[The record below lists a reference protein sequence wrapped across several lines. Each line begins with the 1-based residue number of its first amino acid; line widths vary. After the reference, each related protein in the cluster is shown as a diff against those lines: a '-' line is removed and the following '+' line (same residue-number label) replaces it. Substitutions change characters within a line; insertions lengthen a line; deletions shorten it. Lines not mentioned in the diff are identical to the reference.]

1 MSAVLDRFI
10 PRFDVRERHEVT
22 IKAPASLVLEVA
34 RSFDM
39 QSIPL
44 VRLIFWLR
52 GKLLGARVAA
62 VRHASGLVPDM
73 LRLGWKCLAEV
84 SGRYFVAGAA
94 CQPWKAEVVFS
105 SIAPEQFAAYSEPGA
120 VKIAWTL
127 EAESLG
133 PALTCF
139 ATETRALATDD
150 QARIQFERYWK
161 LFGVGIIMIRK
172 LLLPAVRRQAERRWR
187 SHSAL

>member
-1 MSAVLDRFI
+1 LSAVLDRFI
-10 PRFDVRERHEVT
+10 PRFDVRERHEIT
-22 IKAPASLVLEVA
+22 IKAPAGVVLEVA

-44 VRLIFWLR
+44 VRFIFWLR
-52 GKLLGARVAA
+52 GRLLGARAA
-62 VRHASGLVPDM
+62 PIRPTTGLVADM
-73 LRLGWKCLAEV
+73 LRLGWRCLAEE
-84 SGRYFVAGAA
+84 SGRYLVVGAA
-94 CQPWKAEVVFS
+94 CQPWKADVVFS
-105 SIAPEQFAAYSEPGA
+105 SIAPEQFAAYSEPGG

-150 QARIQFERYWK
+150 RARIQFERYWK

-172 LLLPAVRRQAERRWR
+172 LLLPAVRRHAERRWR
-187 SHSAL
+187 SQST